1 MRKVLTLLLALVMAF
16 ALSACGGKDESS
28 SNKNDNATINRT
40 TIQAGTTDGT
50 NDPVGQ
56 PSASPTVDHDGS
68 PDVRIKLIFDNEEYI
83 VKMYD
88 NPTSQDFLSTLPL
101 TLTFKEYGGFG
112 KLSILDKGL
121 ITEDAPSGSDPE
133 VGDIGYYAPWKDVNM
148 YYTDWNYSSGLIK
161 LGRIESGL
169 EEFTKKLK
177 AMHDDFTVNIQKMN

>member
-16 ALSACGGKDESS
+16 TLSACGGKDESS
-28 SNKNDNATINRT
+28 SNRDDNATNNRT
-40 TIQAGTTDGT
+40 TIQAGTTDET
-50 NDPVGQ
+50 NDLVGQ
-56 PSASPTVDHDGS
+56 PSASPTADHDGS
-68 PDVRIKLIFDNEEYI
+68 TDVRIKLIFDNEEYI

-88 NPTSQDFLSTLPL
+88 NPTSQDFLSRLPL
-101 TLTFKEYGGFG
+101 TLTFKEYGGFE

-121 ITEDAPSGSDPE
+121 TTEDAPSGGDPE